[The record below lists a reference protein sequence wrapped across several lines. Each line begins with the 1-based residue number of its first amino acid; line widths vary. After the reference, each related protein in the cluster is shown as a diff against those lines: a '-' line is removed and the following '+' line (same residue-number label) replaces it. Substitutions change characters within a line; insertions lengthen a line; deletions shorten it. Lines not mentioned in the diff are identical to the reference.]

1 MARPRNADGQRTRQ
15 AILEAALDLFGDR
28 GFFGTSLRDVA
39 IRVGIRD
46 SAIYNYFPSKE
57 SLFEA
62 LIALDHDARRERVS
76 AALDDPSDDPRVVLE
91 RFARLVLDDFASPRQ
106 QKLFRILMSDGLR
119 LARAGRLN
127 LVDRIGSGRTRIRD
141 AMQAFIDRG
150 WLRDGDPEVLAIS
163 FGGPLLVWRHL
174 LAHDPD
180 LPIASIVFEE
190 GRCRPGAAISSF
202 DDHGAIR
209 RQAAPS
215 CRGDAP
221 VEVES
226 VRAAVQSLARLPAAY
241 LRLQCFDLG
250 RWDIRRVGEDQ
261 MKVSG

>member
-1 MARPRNADGQRTRQ
+1 M
-15 AILEAALDLFGDR
+15 
-28 GFFGTSLRDVA
+28 
-39 IRVGIRD
+39 RVGIRD

-180 LPIASIVFEE
+180 LPMVRDPQSFARQHVEQFLR
-190 GRCRPGAAISSF
+190 GAVRPDTAPTRVRPSRTKRPRPAL
-202 DDHGAIR
+202 DAR
-209 RQAAPS
+209 R
-215 CRGDAP
+215 R
-221 VEVES
+221 S
-226 VRAAVQSLARLPAAY
+226 VRTPT
-241 LRLQCFDLG
+241 
-250 RWDIRRVGEDQ
+250 
-261 MKVSG
+261 

>member
-1 MARPRNADGQRTRQ
+1 VARPRNADGQRTRQ
-15 AILEAALDLFGDR
+15 AILDAALDLFGDR

-39 IRVGIRD
+39 MRVGIRD

-76 AALDDPSDDPRVVLE
+76 AALDDPSNDPRVVLE

-180 LPIASIVFEE
+180 LPMVRDPQSFARQHVEQFLR
-190 GRCRPGAAISSF
+190 GADRPDTAPTRVRPSRTKRP
-202 DDHGAIR
+202 R
-209 RQAAPS
+209 RAL
-215 CRGDAP
+215 DARRR
-221 VEVES
+221 S
-226 VRAAVQSLARLPAAY
+226 VRTPT
-241 LRLQCFDLG
+241 
-250 RWDIRRVGEDQ
+250 
-261 MKVSG
+261 

>member
-15 AILEAALDLFGDR
+15 AILDAALDLFGDR
-28 GFFGTSLRDVA
+28 GFFGTTLRDVA
-39 IRVGIRD
+39 QRVGIRD

-76 AALDDPSDDPRVVLE
+76 AALDDPSGDPRVVLE
-91 RFARLVLDDFASPRQ
+91 RLARLILDDFATPRQ
-106 QKLFRILMSDGLR
+106 QQLFRILMSDGLR

-127 LVDRIGSGRTRIRD
+127 LVDRIGSGRARIRD

-150 WLRDGDPEVLAIS
+150 WLRAGDPEILAVS

-180 LPIASIVFEE
+180 LPMVRDPQRFARQHVEQFL
-190 GRCRPGAAISSF
+190 RGAASAGQLS
-202 DDHGAIR
+202 GR
-209 RQAAPS
+209 GAPS
-215 CRGDAP
+215 RTTRTRRAP
-221 VEVES
+221 AARRRS
-226 VRAAVQSLARLPAAY
+226 VRTRT
-241 LRLQCFDLG
+241 
-250 RWDIRRVGEDQ
+250 
-261 MKVSG
+261 

>member
-15 AILEAALDLFGDR
+15 AILDAALDLFGDR
-28 GFFGTSLRDVA
+28 GFFGTTLRDVA
-39 IRVGIRD
+39 NRVGVRD

-76 AALDDPSDDPRVVLE
+76 AALDDPSDDARVVLE
-91 RFARLVLDDFASPRQ
+91 RFARVVLDDCASPRQ

-127 LVDRIGSGRTRIRD
+127 LVDRIGSGRSRVRD

-150 WLRDGDPEVLAIS
+150 WLRAADPEILAVS

-180 LPIASIVFEE
+180 LPLVRDPQSFARQHVEQFL
-190 GRCRPGAAISSF
+190 RGAARPDAAAARTRPSPTKRP
-202 DDHGAIR
+202 R
-209 RQAAPS
+209 RAPEA
-215 CRGDAP
+215 RRR
-221 VEVES
+221 S
-226 VRAAVQSLARLPAAY
+226 VRTRT
-241 LRLQCFDLG
+241 
-250 RWDIRRVGEDQ
+250 
-261 MKVSG
+261 